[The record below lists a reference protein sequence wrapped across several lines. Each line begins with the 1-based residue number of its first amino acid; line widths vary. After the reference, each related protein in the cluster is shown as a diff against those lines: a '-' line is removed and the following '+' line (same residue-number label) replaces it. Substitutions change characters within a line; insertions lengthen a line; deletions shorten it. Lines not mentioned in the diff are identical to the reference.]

1 MQLNSVILTRMA
13 STTLAVLQWHP
24 HLGGVGCGLLF
35 GGACVWLWFLYR
47 RLLRR
52 LPPAKAK
59 WLMAPKLLTLG
70 LLLLVLFD
78 PVSAIRKSEP
88 LKGNLLALVDTSS
101 SMDVADDYRQ
111 PRVARARQIIQR
123 WQRALPAEIRLE
135 ELGFDTA
142 IHQPGAAAGA
152 ALRGTDLA
160 GCLLA
165 LSERADLAAYL
176 GVVLLTDGGDEQIE
190 TTALPKAPLYLVGM
204 GTEPSTWN
212 DLAITDAQCPA
223 AAEKDVDFEITV
235 ELRARAG
242 HGLGFAEQA
251 AHARLLLER
260 AAGSNTWERVLERP
274 LEFSNL
280 QARAR
285 LPVKCGQIGLQHY
298 RLTALTLPGE
308 LSALNNSRLLT
319 VNVQKQSLRVLYFT
333 RALGQEFKVL
343 RSELGRDPGI
353 SFTALFRTTGDRFT
367 LQGDRRPGDDAM
379 GAGLP
384 STKQGLEAYD
394 AIIIGSLPA
403 QDCTPRQMQALIEFV
418 EEGGALIF
426 LGGEQSFG
434 RGGYAQT
441 SLAPLF
447 PWRLSDAEPEPA
459 HETVRVRVPP
469 MGAGHPIL
477 ATVEELLGRTSAT
490 LEAVNLVSE
499 LKPGATA
506 LLEARLGARD
516 VALAALQPYGKGH
529 VLGIASNTLW
539 KWATQPEPLSAAY
552 GLFWRQAIRNLTGK
566 TEGGQNLSVR
576 FDKDFYRPGEEAA
589 VEIRAPGARPGA
601 LHFSASLAIKEHAAP
616 ASVEPLAGQSQTWQA
631 KLRFRER
638 GEYVFRLV
646 AYQNERVLDTYEKNL
661 AIAPRLSE
669 GSRLELDEP
678 FLQQLAQRGGGA
690 YFRETEADQLL
701 QRLGGKHARR
711 VTLQESSLVEAGPWF
726 LLALLALL
734 VCEWMLRRKMSLF

>member
-1 MQLNSVILTRMA
+1 M
-13 STTLAVLQWHP
+13 
-24 HLGGVGCGLLF
+24 
-35 GGACVWLWFLYR
+35 
-47 RLLRR
+47 
-52 LPPAKAK
+52 
-59 WLMAPKLLTLG
+59 
-70 LLLLVLFD
+70 
-78 PVSAIRKSEP
+78 
-88 LKGNLLALVDTSS
+88 
-101 SMDVADDYRQ
+101 
-111 PRVARARQIIQR
+111 
-123 WQRALPAEIRLE
+123 
-135 ELGFDTA
+135 
-142 IHQPGAAAGA
+142 
-152 ALRGTDLA
+152 
-160 GCLLA
+160 
-165 LSERADLAAYL
+165 
-176 GVVLLTDGGDEQIE
+176 
-190 TTALPKAPLYLVGM
+190 
-204 GTEPSTWN
+204 
-212 DLAITDAQCPA
+212 
-223 AAEKDVDFEITV
+223 
-235 ELRARAG
+235 
-242 HGLGFAEQA
+242 
-251 AHARLLLER
+251 
-260 AAGSNTWERVLERP
+260 
-274 LEFSNL
+274 
-280 QARAR
+280 
-285 LPVKCGQIGLQHY
+285 
-298 RLTALTLPGE
+298 
-308 LSALNNSRLLT
+308 
-319 VNVQKQSLRVLYFT
+319 QKQSLRVLYFT

-353 SFTALFRTTGDRFT
+353 SFTALFRTAGDRFT
-367 LQGDRRPGDDAM
+367 LQGDRRPGDEAVA
-379 GAGLP
+379 AGLP

-394 AIIIGSLPA
+394 VIIIGSFPA
-403 QDCTPRQMQALIEFV
+403 QDCTPRQMQALIQFV
-418 EEGGALIF
+418 EDGGALIL

-477 ATVEELLGRTSAT
+477 ATVEDILGRTSAT
-490 LEAVNLVSE
+490 LEAVNVVSE

-516 VALAALQPYGKGH
+516 LALAGLQPFGKGR

-539 KWATQPEPLSAAY
+539 KWATQPEPLSSAY

-589 VEIRAPGARPGA
+589 VEIRAPGARPDA
-601 LHFSASLAIKEHAAP
+601 LRFAASLAINDHAAPVRPSERGAGILPASSPDQPAP
-616 ASVEPLAGQSQTWQA
+616 ASVEPLPGQNQTWQA

-661 AIAPRLSE
+661 AIAPLLSE

-701 QRLGGKHARR
+701 QRLGGKHARK

-734 VCEWMLRRKMSLF
+734 VCEWLLRRKMSLF